1 MTDSTNADGSNDK
14 TVENAEELG
23 GGYGGPFPVSP
34 EEEGTTD
41 GSGASDADS
50 DCRSGLRLERG
61 IRHRRMMRDG

>member
-14 TVENAEELG
+14 TVENAEEMG

-41 GSGASDADS
+41 GSGDIG
-50 DCRSGLRLERG
+50 CRLGRRSGLRLERG

>member
-41 GSGASDADS
+41 GSGDSDADS
-50 DCRSGLRLERG
+50 DSGPDSDSSEASVTAE
-61 IRHRRMMRDG
+61 